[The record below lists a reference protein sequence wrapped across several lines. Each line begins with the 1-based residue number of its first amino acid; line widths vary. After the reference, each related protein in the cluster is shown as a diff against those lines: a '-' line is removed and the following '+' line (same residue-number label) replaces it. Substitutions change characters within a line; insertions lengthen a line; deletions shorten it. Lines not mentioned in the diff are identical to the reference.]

1 MTALVSGCP
10 SGLAPATPGAVTQD
24 PSAFVTEVK
33 GRRVL
38 DLMIRGASC
47 AGCIAKIETAL
58 MRLPGMQVARL
69 NLSTGRIRAEWTG
82 GLAATII
89 IEAIV
94 KLGYGAAAVD
104 PGQADGAISRSEK
117 GLLLALTVAGI
128 ATAGVMLMSEA
139 LWFGTDLPA
148 ETRTQLHWLSAS
160 ISIPA
165 TLFSGRTFF
174 QSAWA
179 AIRRSQL
186 NMDVPISLALLMAL
200 ALSLHATIT
209 DGAHTYFDASV
220 MLLLFLLI
228 GRYLDARLRRQAY
241 AAANALAAMQTTSA
255 TRLSSRGLA
264 EAVRASEIRPGD
276 GLLIA
281 AGERLP
287 VNAQVVTGESEADL
301 RLVTGEV
308 EPARTFPGQTLYAG
322 AVNLSAPIEV
332 LALAPASQSLMADIA
347 RLLEAGEQKKSSYRR
362 IADKAVAFYVPQV
375 HVTAALGFV
384 GWLIAGA
391 SLSHAAFVAVTVL
404 IITCPCAIALAAP
417 LVQIV
422 AAGRLFREGAYL
434 SSGDALE
441 RIATVTHVILD
452 KTGTLTLGD
461 PMLLQ
466 IGWAPDQ
473 LAAAAQLARASR
485 HPFSRAIA
493 QAAGPGPVA
502 KAVEEHSGSG
512 VSGLVD
518 GRAAM
523 LGRAEFVGARGVD
536 GSHLWF
542 AIEGADPVMFRFEDR
557 LRPDARVAVD
567 QLRRMGLSVELLS
580 GDSPERVRRA
590 AATAGITDWRA
601 SATPQ
606 FKAQRLQELEAEG
619 ARVLMVGDGL
629 NDAAALAMAHASLA
643 PGGAV
648 DVSRLASDCVFS
660 GESLESVP
668 RIVTIA
674 RKARARIRENFAFAA
689 VYNLVAIPIALLG
702 WATPLVAAIAMSA
715 SSAIVTLNALRLA
728 TGGRRETGAAA

>member
-1 MTALVSGCP
+1 MTALAHGCP
-10 SGLAPATPGAVTQD
+10 SGLAPASLDSVAQD
-24 PSAFVTEVK
+24 PSAFVTEASGK
-33 GRRVL
+33 LTL
-38 DLMIRGASC
+38 DIMIRGASC
-47 AGCIAKIETAL
+47 AGCMSKIETAL

-69 NLSTGRIRAEWTG
+69 NLSTGRMRVEWTG
-82 GLAATII
+82 SLPARRV

-104 PGQADGAISRSEK
+104 PGQADGAISRPERK
-117 GLLLALTVAGI
+117 LLLALTVAGI

-148 ETRTQLHWLSAS
+148 ETRTQLHWLSAL
-160 ISIPA
+160 ISVPA
-165 TLFSGRTFF
+165 TLFSGRVFF
-174 QSAWA
+174 QSAWG
-179 AIRRSQL
+179 AIRRWQL
-186 NMDVPISLALLMAL
+186 NMDVPISLAVIMAL

-209 DGAHTYFDASV
+209 GGAHTYFDASV
-220 MLLLFLLI
+220 MLLFFLLV

-255 TRLSSRGLA
+255 TRLGARGIA
-264 EAVRASEIRPGD
+264 EAVRASEIRPCD
-276 GLLIA
+276 RLLIA

-287 VNAQVVTGESEADL
+287 VNAQVVSGESDADL

-322 AVNLSAPIEV
+322 AINLSAPIEV

-362 IADKAVAFYVPQV
+362 IADKAVAVYVPQV
-375 HVTAALGFV
+375 HAMAALGFV

-391 SLSHAAFVAVTVL
+391 TLPQAVFIAVTVL

-461 PMLLQ
+461 PVL
-466 IGWAPDQ
+466 IDSGATPDQ
-473 LAAAAQLARASR
+473 LAEAAQLARASR
-485 HPFSRAIA
+485 HPFSRAIVS
-493 QAAGPGPVA
+493 AAGAGPVA
-502 KAVEEHSGSG
+502 QNVEEHGGSG
-512 VSGLVD
+512 VTGLVG
-518 GRAAM
+518 GRPAM
-523 LGRAEFVGARGVD
+523 LGRAEFVGVKGVD
-536 GSHLWF
+536 GAHLWF
-542 AIEGADPVMFRFEDR
+542 AIEGADPVMFQFEDR
-557 LRPDARVAVD
+557 LRPDAKDAVD
-567 QLRRMGLSVELLS
+567 QLRAMGLSVELLS
-580 GDSPERVRRA
+580 GDSAGRVEHA
-590 AATAGITDWRA
+590 AQAAGITDWRA

-606 FKAQRLQELEAEG
+606 FKAQRLQDLERSG
-619 ARVLMVGDGL
+619 AKVLMVGDGL

-660 GESLESVP
+660 GESLQSVP
-668 RIVTIA
+668 RIIAIA
-674 RKARARIRENFAFAA
+674 RKARHRIRENFAFAT
-689 VYNLVAIPIALLG
+689 VYNLIAIPIALLG
-702 WATPLVAAIAMSA
+702 WATPMVAAIAMSS
-715 SSAIVTLNALRLA
+715 SSAIVTLNALRLS
-728 TGGRRETGAAA
+728 GGRKSQGRS

>member
-1 MTALVSGCP
+1 
-10 SGLAPATPGAVTQD
+10 
-24 PSAFVTEVK
+24 
-33 GRRVL
+33 
-38 DLMIRGASC
+38 
-47 AGCIAKIETAL
+47 
-58 MRLPGMQVARL
+58 
-69 NLSTGRIRAEWTG
+69 
-82 GLAATII
+82 
-89 IEAIV
+89 
-94 KLGYGAAAVD
+94 
-104 PGQADGAISRSEK
+104 
-117 GLLLALTVAGI
+117 
-128 ATAGVMLMSEA
+128 
-139 LWFGTDLPA
+139 
-148 ETRTQLHWLSAS
+148 
-160 ISIPA
+160 
-165 TLFSGRTFF
+165 
-174 QSAWA
+174 
-179 AIRRSQL
+179 
-186 NMDVPISLALLMAL
+186 
-200 ALSLHATIT
+200 
-209 DGAHTYFDASV
+209 
-220 MLLLFLLI
+220 
-228 GRYLDARLRRQAY
+228 
-241 AAANALAAMQTTSA
+241 
-255 TRLSSRGLA
+255 
-264 EAVRASEIRPGD
+264 
-276 GLLIA
+276 
-281 AGERLP
+281 LP

-375 HVTAALGFV
+375 HVTAALGLV

-391 SLSHAAFVAVTVL
+391 SLSHAVFVAVTVL

-466 IGWAPDQ
+466 IGWTPDQ

-502 KAVEEHSGSG
+502 QAVEEHSGSG

-536 GSHLWF
+536 GSHLWL

-557 LRPDARVAVD
+557 LRPDARAAVD

-580 GDSPERVRRA
+580 GDSPERVGRA

-606 FKAQRLQELEAEG
+606 FKAQRLQELEVPPSPLPG
-619 ARVLMVGDGL
+619 A
-629 NDAAALAMAHASLA
+629 
-643 PGGAV
+643 P
-648 DVSRLASDCVFS
+648 
-660 GESLESVP
+660 P
-668 RIVTIA
+668 
-674 RKARARIRENFAFAA
+674 
-689 VYNLVAIPIALLG
+689 LG
-702 WATPLVAAIAMSA
+702 
-715 SSAIVTLNALRLA
+715 
-728 TGGRRETGAAA
+728 

>member
-1 MTALVSGCP
+1 MIARASGCP
-10 SGLAPATPGAVTQD
+10 RGLAPAAPAAVMQD

-33 GRRVL
+33 GRRAL
-38 DLMIRGASC
+38 DLMLRGASC

-82 GLAATII
+82 GLAPRMIL
-89 IEAIV
+89 EAIV

-104 PGQADGAISRSEK
+104 PGQSDGAISRPETS
-117 GLLLALTVAGI
+117 LLIALTVAGI

-148 ETRTQLHWLSAS
+148 ETRTQLHWLSAF

-179 AIRRSQL
+179 AIRRWQL
-186 NMDVPISLALLMAL
+186 SMDVPISLALLMAL

-209 DGAHTYFDASV
+209 GGTHTYFDASV

-255 TRLSSRGLA
+255 TRLGSTGLA

-276 GLLIA
+276 RLLIA

-362 IADKAVAFYVPQV
+362 IADKAVAIYVPQV

-461 PMLLQ
+461 PILLQ
-466 IGWAPDQ
+466 TGLTPDQ

-493 QAAGPGPVA
+493 QAVGPGPVA
-502 KAVEEHSGSG
+502 QALEEHSGSG

-542 AIEGADPVMFRFEDR
+542 AIEGADPVMFQFEDR
-557 LRPDARVAVD
+557 LRSDAKAAVD

-580 GDSPERVRRA
+580 GDSPERVGYA
-590 AATAGITDWRA
+590 AAAAGIAEWRA

-606 FKAQRLQELEAEG
+606 DKAQRLQELEAAG
-619 ARVLMVGDGL
+619 AKVLMVGDGL

-648 DVSRLASDCVFS
+648 DASRMASDCIFS
-660 GESLESVP
+660 SESLESVP
-668 RIVTIA
+668 RIIAIA

-689 VYNLVAIPIALLG
+689 VYNLVAIPIALQG
-702 WATPLVAAIAMSA
+702 WATPLVAAIAMSS

-728 TGGRRETGAAA
+728 TGGRRETGAAV

>member
-1 MTALVSGCP
+1 MTAVASGCP
-10 SGLAPATPGAVTQD
+10 SGIAPAAPGVILQD

-33 GRRVL
+33 GRRAL

-47 AGCIAKIETAL
+47 AGCISRIETAL
-58 MRLPGMQVARL
+58 LRLSGMQLARL
-69 NLSTGRIRAEWTG
+69 NLSTGRMRAEWTG
-82 GLAATII
+82 SLAARQVV
-89 IEAIV
+89 EAIV

-104 PGQADGAISRSEK
+104 PGQADVAISRPEK
-117 GLLLALTVAGI
+117 SLLLALTVAGI

-148 ETRTQLHWLSAS
+148 EARTQLHWLSAL
-160 ISIPA
+160 ISVPA

-179 AIRRSQL
+179 AIRRRQL
-186 NMDVPISLALLMAL
+186 NMDVPISLAVLMAL
-200 ALSLHATIT
+200 TLSLHATIT
-209 DGAHTYFDASV
+209 GGAHAYFDAAV
-220 MLLLFLLI
+220 MLLLFLLV

-255 TRLSSRGLA
+255 TRLGARGVA
-264 EAVRASEIRPGD
+264 EAVRAAEIRPGD
-276 GLLIA
+276 RLLIA

-287 VNAQVVTGESEADL
+287 VDAQVMIGESEADL

-308 EPARTFPGQTLYAG
+308 EPARTFPGQTLHAG
-322 AVNLSAPIEV
+322 AVNLAAPIEV

-362 IADKAVAFYVPQV
+362 IADKAVAVYVPQV
-375 HVTAALGFV
+375 HAMAALGFV

-391 SLSHAAFVAVTVL
+391 SLPQAVFIAVTVL

-434 SSGDALE
+434 ASGDALE

-461 PMLLQ
+461 PVLLQ
-466 IGWAPDQ
+466 TGFTPDQ

-493 QAAGPGPVA
+493 QAAGPGTVA
-502 KAVEEHSGSG
+502 QGVEERSGSG

-518 GRAAM
+518 GRSGM
-523 LGRAEFVGARGVD
+523 LGRAEFVGAKGVD

-542 AIEGADPVMFRFEDR
+542 ALEGTEPVMFQFEDR
-557 LRPDARVAVD
+557 LRPDARAAVD

-580 GDSPERVRRA
+580 GDSPERVARA
-590 AATAGITDWRA
+590 GAAAGITDWRA

-606 FKAQRLQELEAEG
+606 FKAQRLQDLEAAG
-619 ARVLMVGDGL
+619 AKVLMVGDGL

-660 GESLESVP
+660 GESLGSVP
-668 RIVTIA
+668 RIVAIA
-674 RKARARIRENFAFAA
+674 RKARARIRENFAFATI
-689 VYNLVAIPIALLG
+689 YNLVAIPIALLG
-702 WATPLVAAIAMSA
+702 WATPMVAAIAMSS

-728 TGGRRETGAAA
+728 AASKREKGVSA

>member
-1 MTALVSGCP
+1 MTALAPGCP
-10 SGLAPATPGAVTQD
+10 SGLAPASPETMTQD
-24 PSAFVTEVK
+24 PSAFVTEANGK
-33 GRRVL
+33 RAL
-38 DLMIRGASC
+38 DLMVRGASC
-47 AGCIAKIETAL
+47 AGCISKIETAL
-58 MRLPGMQVARL
+58 MSLPGMQVARL
-69 NLSTGRIRAEWTG
+69 NLSTGRMRVEWTG
-82 GLAATII
+82 SLAARRIVETIS
-89 IEAIV
+89 

-104 PGQADGAISRSEK
+104 PGQADSATSRPEK
-117 GLLLALTVAGI
+117 KLLVALTVAGI

-139 LWFGTDLPA
+139 LWFGTDMPP
-148 ETRTQLHWLSAS
+148 ETRTQLHWLSAL

-165 TLFSGRTFF
+165 TLFSGRIFF
-174 QSAWA
+174 ESALA
-179 AIRRSQL
+179 AIRRWQL
-186 NMDVPISLALLMAL
+186 NMDVPISLAVLLAL
-200 ALSLHATIT
+200 ALSLHATVT
-209 DGAHTYFDASV
+209 GGAHTYFDASV
-220 MLLLFLLI
+220 MLLLFLLT

-255 TRLSSRGLA
+255 TRLGAKGVA
-264 EAVRASEIRPGD
+264 EAVRALEIRPGD
-276 GLLIA
+276 RLLVA

-287 VNAQVVTGESEADL
+287 VNAEVLAGESEADL

-308 EPARTFPGQTLYAG
+308 EPARIFAGQTLYAG
-322 AVNLSAPIEV
+322 SINLAAPIEV
-332 LALAPASQSLMADIA
+332 RALAPANQSLVADIA

-362 IADKAVAFYVPQV
+362 IADKAVAAYVPQV
-375 HVTAALGFV
+375 HAMAALGFV

-391 SLSHAAFVAVTVL
+391 SLPQAAFIAVTVL

-441 RIATVTHVILD
+441 RIATVDHVILD

-461 PMLLQ
+461 PILIQ
-466 IGWAPDQ
+466 SGFTSDQ

-493 QAAGPGPVA
+493 KAAGGGPVA
-502 KAVEEHSGSG
+502 QGVEERGGSG

-523 LGRAEFVGARGVD
+523 LGRAEFVGAKGGD

-542 AIEGADPVMFRFEDR
+542 AIEGADPVMFRFEDK
-557 LRPDARVAVD
+557 LRPDAKAAVD
-567 QLRRMGLSVELLS
+567 ELRAMGLTVELLS
-580 GDSPERVRRA
+580 GDGPERVARA
-590 AATAGITDWRA
+590 AAAAGITAWRA

-606 FKAQRLQELEAEG
+606 FKAERLQELERAG
-619 ARVLMVGDGL
+619 TKVLMVGDGL

-668 RIVTIA
+668 RIIAIA
-674 RKARARIRENFAFAA
+674 RKARRRIRENFAFAT

-702 WATPLVAAIAMSA
+702 WATPMVAAIAMSS
-715 SSAIVTLNALRLA
+715 SSAVVTLNALRLSV
-728 TGGRRETGAAA
+728 TRKGLLETSA